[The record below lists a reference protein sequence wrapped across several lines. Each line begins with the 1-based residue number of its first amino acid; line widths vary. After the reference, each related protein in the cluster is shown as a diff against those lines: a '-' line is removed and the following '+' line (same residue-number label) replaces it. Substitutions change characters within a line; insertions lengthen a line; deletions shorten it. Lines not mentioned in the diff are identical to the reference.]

1 MISYT
6 LKYAL
11 KGTVGVQHGNT
22 YSLKRIYKFCGSP
35 AWTYWGTCL
44 CSPKSTLMNTI
55 NQTNIGKIMLTY
67 DQHKLQLYWTSLLSE
82 TRSHLSYIHSADSQC
97 LQDRTHTITAISTYS
112 FLLWSPSN
120 RILFSHNLSRR
131 QAWRSDKAFASTVA
145 LDCWASFWKLSTLRL
160 RIYAVECWHLDPE
173 RSTSSARPFPT
184 AILQNVF
191 LSTFLMHLNLGL
203 HEERVMSATAEE
215 RDSQQRLKRIV
226 FNAIAICPSLSHSA
240 SVFIPV
246 SLCMLLFSVPPSVY
260 LFFSYSTG
268 MKIYVICSPIDC

>member
-1 MISYT
+1 MPW
-6 LKYAL
+6 KAL
-11 KGTVGVQHGNT
+11 WESSMETHN